1 MNIHWLNGVHI
12 IRRGFEMRYK
22 FAEVYYDSSSHGYI
36 ISVDKYELHARYT
49 FQKIT
54 EVIEFMSAFGYKVMQ
69 VSPNGIYYLE
79 RD

>member
-1 MNIHWLNGVHI
+1 MK
-12 IRRGFEMRYK
+12 YK
-22 FAEVYYDSSSHGYI
+22 FIEIYYDTSDCNFI
-36 ISVDKYELHARYT
+36 ISFDKYDLNTGYS

-79 RD
+79 RE